1 MAFPFSG
8 SDEGRQC
15 LYGNEYAG
23 SGTGRRGP
31 DARQDVDLSIQYQ
44 SVPDHGPDV
53 VFELDR
59 TRDRSCLRA
68 AEQVEIKEK

>member
-44 SVPDHGPDV
+44 SVPDV
-53 VFELDR
+53 AFELDR
-59 TRDRSCLRA
+59 TRHRSSLRA
-68 AEQVEIKEK
+68 GRN